1 MKDIKLINLQHQ
13 AKMNAITSL
22 YIPHVEWY
30 FNAEFIADLFSK
42 NGLAQVSRV
51 YIEPYKT
58 NINNRLNYNR
68 VYIQIESWHETE
80 AAYSFIKRLRNPSTE
95 ARLVYSDDNWWAVDI
110 NKYPSKLTSN
120 NRVLTVFPKQIKA
133 DEVDEV
139 DESCSNVA
147 VGDVEEDEP
156 EEFVAIDAEKTKML
170 RDIVAK
176 FKENYERQLM
186 EQEEA
191 DAAEFEAYLREMD
204 WVRNALRREV
214 TSDMWDENFWY
225 N

>member
-1 MKDIKLINLQHQ
+1 
-13 AKMNAITSL
+13 MNAVTSL
-22 YIPHVEWY
+22 YIPHVEKH

-58 NINNRLNYNR
+58 VMKNRLNYNR
-68 VYIQIESWHETE
+68 AYIQIDSWHETE

-95 ARLVYSDDNWWAVDI
+95 ARLVYSDDNWWVVDI
-110 NKYPSKLTSN
+110 NRYPSKFTTN
-120 NRVLTVFPKQIKA
+120 NRVLTVFPKPN
-133 DEVDEV
+133 EVDEV

-147 VGDVEEDEP
+147 VGDVEEDEV
-156 EEFVAIDAEKTKML
+156 EEFVTIDAEKTKML

-176 FKENYERQLM
+176 FKENHERKLM

-191 DAAEFEAYLREMD
+191 DAAEFEAYVREMD
-204 WVRNALRREV
+204 WVRNVMRREV

-225 N
+225 